1 MSASPTQ
8 TGELRGPLKGR
19 SFLPIAAF
27 LLTIAAGLRIY
38 HLGGRSLWSDEAI
51 VATISR
57 GTSYDKAFV
66 PHPSRGTFAEVLEQ
80 TRTWGSYPV
89 FYPCILYLVEKVGAD
104 PIAVRAPSILA
115 SILAVLVLLAMGRVG
130 VSLDAALFSAAI
142 LAVSTAQIRYAQ
154 EVREYSLSVLFAA
167 IMIFCLLRWISAH
180 SRSGH
185 PLLLYAALFL
195 APFIQ
200 YGLVLFAFG
209 ILTTLGLLSVLD
221 RSRPSRLS
229 HAAIACA
236 SLGAGGA
243 ISLFLT
249 LRYQLGTRQS
259 QGYLAENYF
268 EPKTTALLH
277 FLYGTSHGLLSFV
290 FPGRAIV
297 VCFVVGAIF
306 FCVEQ
311 GRRRKCDAVAILA
324 FTSALIAAA
333 ASIAGVYPYG
343 GIRQCLFL
351 APALALFA
359 GVVFADLSERFNGS
373 CRQAAILGVMALI
386 FLSGGRGIF
395 KSSPYREVEDI
406 QSVLKELSRSSAPSD
421 QVYVY
426 PGAGPAVDF
435 YLHGKDPRL
444 IYGKDHRDAPQKY
457 VPELLAS
464 INRHTDRVWLVFSH
478 IYGSEGQEIVD
489 SLRSGWDVQ
498 RVVATTGAALYV
510 ARREPHPAL
519 AQGKL

>member
-1 MSASPTQ
+1 
-8 TGELRGPLKGR
+8 LKGR
-19 SFLPIAAF
+19 TFLLIAAF
-27 LLTIAAGLRIY
+27 LLTTATGLRIY
-38 HLGGRSLWSDEAI
+38 HVGGRSLWSDEAI

-57 GTSYDKAFV
+57 GTLYDKAFV
-66 PHPSRGTFAEVLEQ
+66 PHPSRGTFAEVLDQ

-89 FYPCILYLVEKVGAD
+89 FYPCMLYLVEKVGGG
-104 PIAVRAPSILA
+104 PIAVRAPSVLA
-115 SILAVLVLLAMGRVG
+115 SILAVLVMLAMGRVG
-130 VSLDAALFSAAI
+130 VSRGAALFSAAI

-154 EVREYSLSVLFAA
+154 EAREYSLSILFASV
-167 IMIFCLLRWISAH
+167 MIFCFLQWIRA
-180 SRSGH
+180 RSGSTH

-209 ILTTLGLLSVLD
+209 ILTTIGLLLVLD
-221 RSRPSRLS
+221 RSKSFRLP
-229 HAAIACA
+229 HAVIASA

-243 ISLFLT
+243 TSLLLT
-249 LRYQLGTRQS
+249 LRYQLGIRRS

-268 EPKTTALLH
+268 EPKTTSVLH
-277 FLYGTSHGLLSFV
+277 FLFRNSRGLLGFM

-297 VCFVVGAIF
+297 VCFVIGAII
-306 FCVEQ
+306 FCIEQ
-311 GRRRKCDAVAILA
+311 TRRRKCDAVAILA
-324 FTSALIAAA
+324 FTSVLITAV
-333 ASIAGVYPYG
+333 ASIARVYPYG

-359 GVVFADLSERFNGS
+359 GVVFASFSGRLYGS
-373 CRQAAILGVMALI
+373 YQQATVLGVMALI
-386 FLSGGRGIF
+386 LLSGCRGIF

-406 QSVLKELSRSSAPSD
+406 QSVLKELSKSSAPSD

-435 YLHGKDPRL
+435 YLHGSPPRF
-444 IYGKDHRDAPQKY
+444 IYGEDHRDAPQNY
-457 VPELLAS
+457 APELLAS

-478 IYGSEGQEIVD
+478 MYGSEEQEIVD

-498 RVVATTGAALYV
+498 RVVAATGAALYV
-510 ARREPHPAL
+510 AGREPHPAF
-519 AQGKL
+519 AGGKL